1 MIIKRHS
8 VMDVSFIMDKSGK
21 KRRKFM
27 FIKEFVE
34 SYSNFATQNLKDN
47 YLKDNLEITTYVPFV
62 KKVTYAASLAQN
74 TMIDKDTG
82 NVRVSSESNYLFFVR
97 SIIEL
102 YTDLEI
108 ENNAFYDE
116 YDLLNESGLLD
127 KIMQMIP
134 EKEIAEFKMI
144 CDMKKDDIIF
154 NQSTP
159 KAFVNQQIERITN
172 IASVALKP
180 VLDKLATE
188 LENMDDEKITKLS
201 KALEKG
207 LKRVK

>member
-1 MIIKRHS
+1 
-8 VMDVSFIMDKSGK
+8 
-21 KRRKFM
+21 M
-27 FIKEFVE
+27 FIKNFVE
-34 SYSNFATQNLKDN
+34 SYSNFATQNLKDD

-127 KIMQMIP
+127 EIMQMIP
-134 EKEIAEFKMI
+134 EKEINEFKML
-144 CDMKKDDIIF
+144 CDLKREDILT
-154 NQSTP
+154 NQYETHSFISDQVTR
-159 KAFVNQQIERITN
+159 FGELIGV
-172 IASVALKP
+172 SLKP
-180 VLDKLATE
+180 LLEKISDQLDNMDKNDLDKIA
-188 LENMDDEKITKLS
+188 
-201 KALEKG
+201 KALEHG